1 MSDYLNSAL
10 YGWYPYVCLTVFA
23 LGSLVRFD
31 TAQYT
36 WRSGSSQLLRKRQFR
51 WGSNLFHVGILV
63 VIAGHFAGFLM
74 PDWAVDWLI
83 SPAQHE
89 LLAMVVGGLAGLIA
103 IIGLSLLIHR
113 RLTDPRIRATSR
125 RWDIA
130 IILMLW
136 AQLALGLLTVPVSA
150 QHMDGALF
158 LTLVAYIKGI
168 VLLHPGAAD
177 LLVGT
182 PIIYRMHI
190 LLGFSVFLV
199 SPFTR
204 LVHIWS
210 APVWYLGRPGFQ
222 IVRSR
227 QSCWTSGPGSIADDG
242 RSGDESRIDKAGR
255 REIFAI
261 RHGGLSHATGH
272 GQRRRHSARDHREG
286 GAEPPGG
293 IARCRVGAGNSR
305 FGHS

>member
-1 MSDYLNSAL
+1 MSTYLNSVL
-10 YGWYPYVCLTVFA
+10 YGWYPYICLTVFL
-23 LGSLVRFD
+23 LGSLARFD
-31 TAQYT
+31 TSQYT

-51 WGSNLFHVGILV
+51 WGSNLFHVGVLI

-74 PDWAVDWLI
+74 PDRAVDWLI

-89 LLAMVVGGLAGLIA
+89 LLAMAVGGAAGLIA

-113 RLTDPRIRATSR
+113 RLADSRIRKTSR
-125 RWDIA
+125 QWDIA

-150 QHMDGALF
+150 MHMDGALF
-158 LTLVAYIKGI
+158 ETLVAYIKGI
-168 VLLHPGAAD
+168 VTLRSNVAD

-182 PIIYRMHI
+182 PLIYRLHI
-190 LLGFSVFLV
+190 LLGFTIFLV

-222 IVRSR
+222 VVRTKRPAQR
-227 QSCWTSGPGSIADDG
+227 QVRDQSLAVTDLVTTTGPVMS
-242 RSGDESRIDKAGR
+242 AGAR
-255 REIFAI
+255 VPQ
-261 RHGGLSHATGH
+261 HV
-272 GQRRRHSARDHREG
+272 ARD
-286 GAEPPGG
+286 
-293 IARCRVGAGNSR
+293 
-305 FGHS
+305 

>member
-10 YGWYPYVCLTVFA
+10 YGWYPYVCFTVFA

-83 SPAQHE
+83 NPAQHE

-103 IIGLSLLIHR
+103 IIGLSLLNHR
-113 RLTDPRIRATSR
+113 RLPAPRIRATSR

-130 IILMLW
+130 IILLLW

-168 VLLHPGAAD
+168 VLLHPGVAD

-182 PIIYRMHI
+182 PLIYRMHI
-190 LLGFSVFLV
+190 LLGFTVFLV

-204 LVHIWS
+204 LVHVWS

-227 QSCWTSGPGSIADDG
+227 RNVGTQSRDQALTVAD
-242 RSGDESRIDKAGR
+242 
-255 REIFAI
+255 
-261 RHGGLSHATGH
+261 LVT
-272 GQRRRHSARDHREG
+272 
-286 GAEPPGG
+286 
-293 IARCRVGAGNSR
+293 GAGSAKPI
-305 FGHS
+305 GAKLPQSVTWD

>member
-1 MSDYLNSAL
+1 MSDYINSAL

-23 LGSLVRFD
+23 LGSLIRFD

-89 LLAMVVGGLAGLIA
+89 LLAMVVGGLAGMIA

-177 LLVGT
+177 LLMGT
-182 PIIYRMHI
+182 PLIYRVHI

-204 LVHIWS
+204 LVHVWS

-222 IVRSR
+222 VVR
-227 QSCWTSGPGSIADDG
+227 
-242 RSGDESRIDKAGR
+242 GR
-255 REIFAI
+255 RSV
-261 RHGGLSHATGH
+261 RH
-272 GQRRRHSARDHREG
+272 QARDQTLTVADLVAAAG
-286 GAEPPGG
+286 SAKPTGATFPQSVTGD
-293 IARCRVGAGNSR
+293 
-305 FGHS
+305 

>member
-1 MSDYLNSAL
+1 MSIDVNNIL
-10 YGWYPYVCLTVFA
+10 YGWYPYMCLSVFL

-31 TAQYT
+31 TSQYT

-51 WGSNLFHVGILV
+51 WGSNLFHVGVLI
-63 VIAGHFAGFLM
+63 VIGGHFVGFLM
-74 PDWAVDWLI
+74 PDWLVKLLM

-89 LLAMVVGGLAGLIA
+89 LIAMAVGGLAGIIA

-113 RLTDPRIRATSR
+113 RLADPRIRNTSH

-130 IILMLW
+130 IIVMLW

-150 QHMDGALF
+150 MYMSTPLF
-158 LTLVAYIKGI
+158 ETLVAYVKGI
-168 VLLHPGAAD
+168 LLLHSNVAL

-182 PIIYRMHI
+182 PIIYRLHI
-190 LLGFSVFLV
+190 LLGFTIFLV

-222 IVRSR
+222 IMRTRNEALRTVRN
-227 QSCWTSGPGSIADDG
+227 QSLGVGDLGPASAPVKAHP
-242 RSGDESRIDKAGR
+242 RSVMGD
-255 REIFAI
+255 
-261 RHGGLSHATGH
+261 
-272 GQRRRHSARDHREG
+272 
-286 GAEPPGG
+286 
-293 IARCRVGAGNSR
+293 
-305 FGHS
+305 

>member
-103 IIGLSLLIHR
+103 IVGLSLLIHR

-136 AQLALGLLTVPVSA
+136 AQLGLGLLTVPVSA
-150 QHMDGALF
+150 LHMDGALF

-168 VLLHPGAAD
+168 VLLHSDVAD
-177 LLVGT
+177 LLLGT
-182 PIIYRMHI
+182 PLIYRVHI
-190 LLGFSVFLV
+190 LLGFTVFLV

-204 LVHIWS
+204 LVHVWS

-222 IVRSR
+222 VVRSR
-227 QSCWTSGPGSIADDG
+227 ESVGNRSRDRSLTMADPVRRADSVKPAAAKFPQSV
-242 RSGDESRIDKAGR
+242 R
-255 REIFAI
+255 
-261 RHGGLSHATGH
+261 
-272 GQRRRHSARDHREG
+272 
-286 GAEPPGG
+286 
-293 IARCRVGAGNSR
+293 GN
-305 FGHS
+305 

>member
-1 MSDYLNSAL
+1 
-10 YGWYPYVCLTVFA
+10 
-23 LGSLVRFD
+23 
-31 TAQYT
+31 
-36 WRSGSSQLLRKRQFR
+36 LLRKRQFR

-63 VIAGHFAGFLM
+63 VIAGHFTGFLM

-103 IIGLSLLIHR
+103 IIGLSVLIHR

-130 IILMLW
+130 VILMLW

-150 QHMDGALF
+150 LHMDGVLF
-158 LTLVAYIKGI
+158 VTLVAYTKGI
-168 VLLHPGAAD
+168 VLLHPGVAD

-182 PIIYRMHI
+182 PLIYRVHI
-190 LLGFSVFLV
+190 LLGFTVFLV

-210 APVWYLGRPGFQ
+210 APVWYLARPGFQ
-222 IVRSR
+222 VVRSR
-227 QSCWTSGPGSIADDG
+227 QSVGNQSRDQSLTVADLV
-242 RSGDESRIDKAGR
+242 AGANSAKPAGAK
-255 REIFAI
+255 FPQ
-261 RHGGLSHATGH
+261 SVTG
-272 GQRRRHSARDHREG
+272 
-286 GAEPPGG
+286 
-293 IARCRVGAGNSR
+293 N
-305 FGHS
+305 

>member
-1 MSDYLNSAL
+1 MSGYLNSAL

-36 WRSGSSQLLRKRQFR
+36 WPSGSSQLLRKRQFR

-63 VIAGHFAGFLM
+63 VIGGHFTGFLM

-89 LLAMVVGGLAGLIA
+89 LLAMVTGGLAGLIA

-113 RLTDPRIRATSR
+113 RLTDPRIWATSR

-168 VLLHPGAAD
+168 VLLHPGVAD
-177 LLVGT
+177 LLIGT
-182 PIIYRMHI
+182 PLIYRAHI
-190 LLGFSVFLV
+190 LLGFTVFLV
-199 SPFTR
+199 SSFTR
-204 LVHIWS
+204 MVHIWS

-222 IVRSR
+222 VVRSR
-227 QSCWTSGPGSIADDG
+227 RNVENQPRDQSLTVPDLVTGPGAKLPQSVTVD
-242 RSGDESRIDKAGR
+242 
-255 REIFAI
+255 
-261 RHGGLSHATGH
+261 
-272 GQRRRHSARDHREG
+272 
-286 GAEPPGG
+286 
-293 IARCRVGAGNSR
+293 
-305 FGHS
+305 

>member
-1 MSDYLNSAL
+1 MIDYLNSAL

-51 WGSNLFHVGILV
+51 WGSNLFHVGVLV
-63 VIAGHFAGFLM
+63 VIAGHIVGFLM
-74 PDWAVDWLI
+74 PAWAIDWLI

-89 LLAMVVGGLAGLIA
+89 LLAMVVGGLAGVIA

-113 RLTDPRIRATSR
+113 RLIDPRIRATSR

-150 QHMDGALF
+150 LHMNSALF
-158 LTLVAYIKGI
+158 MTLVAYIKGI
-168 VLLHPGAAD
+168 VLLHPGVAD
-177 LLVGT
+177 LLLGT
-182 PIIYRMHI
+182 PLIYRVHI
-190 LLGFSVFLV
+190 LLGFTFFLV

-222 IVRSR
+222 VVRSR
-227 QSCWTSGPGSIADDG
+227 G
-242 RSGDESRIDKAGR
+242 
-255 REIFAI
+255 
-261 RHGGLSHATGH
+261 
-272 GQRRRHSARDHREG
+272 
-286 GAEPPGG
+286 
-293 IARCRVGAGNSR
+293 RVGNPSR
-305 FGHS
+305 NQSLTVVDLMTRTDSGKPTRAKVP

>member
-1 MSDYLNSAL
+1 MA
-10 YGWYPYVCLTVFA
+10 GIPYVCLTVFA

-168 VLLHPGAAD
+168 VLLHPGVAD
-177 LLVGT
+177 LLLGT
-182 PIIYRMHI
+182 PIDLPDAYPAWLYR
-190 LLGFSVFLV
+190 LPGLSVHPPGAHMERAGLV
-199 SPFTR
+199 S
-204 LVHIWS
+204 
-210 APVWYLGRPGFQ
+210 RPPRISDRAQ
-222 IVRSR
+222 PAEHR
-227 QSCWTSGPGSIADDG
+227 TSVARSIAD
-242 RSGDESRIDKAGR
+242 
-255 REIFAI
+255 
-261 RHGGLSHATGH
+261 GG
-272 GQRRRHSARDHREG
+272 
-286 GAEPPGG
+286 
-293 IARCRVGAGNSR
+293 
-305 FGHS
+305 

>member
-1 MSDYLNSAL
+1 MSSYLNSAL
-10 YGWYPYVCLTVFA
+10 YGWYPYICLTVLA
-23 LGSLVRFD
+23 LGSLIRFD
-31 TAQYT
+31 KGQYT

-51 WGSNLFHVGILV
+51 WGSNLFHVGILIV
-63 VIAGHFAGFLM
+63 VAGHFVGFLM

-136 AQLALGLLTVPVSA
+136 AQLALGLLSVPVSA
-150 QHMDGALF
+150 MHMDGALF
-158 LTLVAYIKGI
+158 QTLVAYIKGI

-177 LLVGT
+177 LLIGT
-182 PIIYRMHI
+182 PLIYRVHI
-190 LLGFSVFLV
+190 FLGFTIFLV

-204 LVHIWS
+204 MVHIWS
-210 APVWYLGRPGFQ
+210 APIWYLGRPGFQ
-222 IVRSR
+222 VVRSR
-227 QSCWTSGPGSIADDG
+227 LSVANQPRGQSLSAADLAV
-242 RSGDESRIDKAGR
+242 KAG
-255 REIFAI
+255 
-261 RHGGLSHATGH
+261 
-272 GQRRRHSARDHREG
+272 SAKPAVAKSPRS
-286 GAEPPGG
+286 
-293 IARCRVGAGNSR
+293 VMGN
-305 FGHS
+305 

>member
-168 VLLHPGAAD
+168 VLLHPGVAD
-177 LLVGT
+177 LLIGT
-182 PIIYRMHI
+182 PLIYRVHI
-190 LLGFSVFLV
+190 LLGFTVFLV

-204 LVHIWS
+204 MVHIWS

-222 IVRSR
+222 VVRSR
-227 QSCWTSGPGSIADDG
+227 RSVVKSAPGSIADGG
-242 RSGDESRIDKAGR
+242 RSGDRARFGKADR
-255 REIFAI
+255 REVAAI
-261 RHGGLSHATGH
+261 RHGGLSHANCH
-272 GQRRRHSARDHREG
+272 GQRRRHPARDHRQG
-286 GAEPPGG
+286 GAEPPGRV
-293 IARCRVGAGNSR
+293 ARYRVGTGNPR
-305 FGHS
+305 PGHS

>member
-1 MSDYLNSAL
+1 MSDYLNSVL

-36 WRSGSSQLLRKRQFR
+36 WRSGSSQLLRKRQYR

-89 LLAMVVGGLAGLIA
+89 LLAIVVGGLAGLIA
-103 IIGLSLLIHR
+103 IVGLSLLIHR

-150 QHMDGALF
+150 LHMDGALF
-158 LTLVAYIKGI
+158 VTLVAYIKGI
-168 VLLHPGAAD
+168 VALNPGVAD

-182 PIIYRMHI
+182 PVIYRMHI
-190 LLGFSVFLV
+190 LLGFTVFLV

-204 LVHIWS
+204 LVHVWS
-210 APVWYLGRPGFQ
+210 APVWYIGRPGFQ
-222 IVRSR
+222 VVRSR
-227 QSCWTSGPGSIADDG
+227 EGVGNQSRNQSLKVADLVAAADPGKLAVAKFPQPVK
-242 RSGDESRIDKAGR
+242 GD
-255 REIFAI
+255 
-261 RHGGLSHATGH
+261 
-272 GQRRRHSARDHREG
+272 
-286 GAEPPGG
+286 
-293 IARCRVGAGNSR
+293 
-305 FGHS
+305 

>member
-1 MSDYLNSAL
+1 MSDYLNGAL

-130 IILMLW
+130 IILLLW

-168 VLLHPGAAD
+168 LLLHPGVAD
-177 LLVGT
+177 LLLGT
-182 PIIYRMHI
+182 PLIYRMHI
-190 LLGFSVFLV
+190 LLGFTVFLV

-204 LVHIWS
+204 LVHVWS

-227 QSCWTSGPGSIADDG
+227 RNVGNQSRDQALTVADLV
-242 RSGDESRIDKAGR
+242 A
-255 REIFAI
+255 
-261 RHGGLSHATGH
+261 
-272 GQRRRHSARDHREG
+272 
-286 GAEPPGG
+286 
-293 IARCRVGAGNSR
+293 GAGAAKPIGTKVPQSVT
-305 FGHS
+305 GD

>member
-1 MSDYLNSAL
+1 MSFYLNSAL

-51 WGSNLFHVGILV
+51 WGSNLFHVGVLV
-63 VIAGHFAGFLM
+63 VIAGHFAGFLA

-89 LLAMVVGGLAGLIA
+89 LLAMAVGGLAGLIA

-125 RWDIA
+125 QLDIA

-150 QHMDGALF
+150 QYMDGGLF

-168 VLLHPGAAD
+168 VLLHPAVAD
-177 LLVGT
+177 LLIGT
-182 PIIYRMHI
+182 PLIYRAHI
-190 LLGFSVFLV
+190 LLGFTVFLV

-210 APVWYLGRPGFQ
+210 APVWYLGRPGYQ
-222 IVRSR
+222 VVRSR
-227 QSCWTSGPGSIADDG
+227 ARMGDRPGDQSLAAAGVAAAAGSVVKLPQ
-242 RSGDESRIDKAGR
+242 SVN
-255 REIFAI
+255 
-261 RHGGLSHATGH
+261 
-272 GQRRRHSARDHREG
+272 RD
-286 GAEPPGG
+286 
-293 IARCRVGAGNSR
+293 
-305 FGHS
+305 

>member
-1 MSDYLNSAL
+1 MSDFLNSAL
-10 YGWYPYVCLTVFA
+10 YGWYPYVCLTVFV

-63 VIAGHFAGFLM
+63 VIAGHFIGFLM
-74 PDWAVDWLI
+74 PDWAGDWLI

-89 LLAMVVGGLAGLIA
+89 LLAMVVGGLAGVIA

-150 QHMDGALF
+150 LHMDGVLF
-158 LTLVAYIKGI
+158 VTLVAYTKGI
-168 VLLHPGAAD
+168 VLLHPGVAD
-177 LLVGT
+177 LLLGT
-182 PIIYRMHI
+182 PLIYRVHI
-190 LLGFSVFLV
+190 LLGFTVFLV

-210 APVWYLGRPGFQ
+210 APVWYLGRTGFQ
-222 IVRSR
+222 VVRSR
-227 QSCWTSGPGSIADDG
+227 QSVGDLPRDQSLTVAD
-242 RSGDESRIDKAGR
+242 
-255 REIFAI
+255 
-261 RHGGLSHATGH
+261 LVT
-272 GQRRRHSARDHREG
+272 
-286 GAEPPGG
+286 
-293 IARCRVGAGNSR
+293 GAGSAKGGGTK
-305 FGHS
+305 FSQSVTGD

>member
-1 MSDYLNSAL
+1 MSHYINSAL

-125 RWDIA
+125 QWDIA

-168 VLLHPGAAD
+168 VLLHPGVAE

-204 LVHIWS
+204 LVHVWS

-222 IVRSR
+222 VVRSR
-227 QSCWTSGPGSIADDG
+227 HGVGNQSRDQSLTVADLLAA
-242 RSGDESRIDKAGR
+242 AG
-255 REIFAI
+255 
-261 RHGGLSHATGH
+261 
-272 GQRRRHSARDHREG
+272 SARPTDAKR
-286 GAEPPGG
+286 P
-293 IARCRVGAGNSR
+293 RSVTGN
-305 FGHS
+305 

>member
-1 MSDYLNSAL
+1 MSFYLNSIL

-36 WRSGSSQLLRKRQFR
+36 WRSGSSQLLRRRQFR
-51 WGSNLFHVGILV
+51 WGSNLFHVGILI
-63 VIAGHFAGFLM
+63 VIGGHFAGFLM

-103 IIGLSLLIHR
+103 ILGLSLLIHR

-130 IILMLW
+130 IILILW

-150 QHMDGALF
+150 LHMDGALF
-158 LTLVAYIKGI
+158 QTLVAYIKGI
-168 VLLHPGAAD
+168 VLLHPGVAD

-182 PIIYRMHI
+182 PLIYRLHI
-190 LLGFSVFLV
+190 LLGFTIFLV

-204 LVHIWS
+204 MVHVWS
-210 APVWYLGRPGFQ
+210 APVWYLGRTGFQ
-222 IVRSR
+222 VVRSR
-227 QSCWTSGPGSIADDG
+227 RP
-242 RSGDESRIDKAGR
+242 
-255 REIFAI
+255 
-261 RHGGLSHATGH
+261 
-272 GQRRRHSARDHREG
+272 
-286 GAEPPGG
+286 
-293 IARCRVGAGNSR
+293 AGNR
-305 FGHS
+305 ALAVPDLAAPTGLTKPGPRTFPHSGTGD

>member
-125 RWDIA
+125 RWDIT

-168 VLLHPGAAD
+168 VLLHPSVAD
-177 LLVGT
+177 LLLGT
-182 PIIYRMHI
+182 PLIYRVHI
-190 LLGFSVFLV
+190 LLGFTVFLV

-222 IVRSR
+222 VVRSR
-227 QSCWTSGPGSIADDG
+227 VRVGNQSRDQRLMVTDLGAV
-242 RSGDESRIDKAGR
+242 AG
-255 REIFAI
+255 
-261 RHGGLSHATGH
+261 
-272 GQRRRHSARDHREG
+272 SARPTGVKFPQSVNGD
-286 GAEPPGG
+286 
-293 IARCRVGAGNSR
+293 
-305 FGHS
+305 

>member
-1 MSDYLNSAL
+1 MSFYLNNAL

-51 WGSNLFHVGILV
+51 LGSNLFHVGILV
-63 VIAGHFAGFLM
+63 VVIGHFAGFLM

-113 RLTDPRIRATSR
+113 RLSDPRIRATSR

-150 QHMDGALF
+150 LHMDGSLF
-158 LTLVAYIKGI
+158 LILVAYIKGI
-168 VLLHPGAAD
+168 ILLHPGVAD
-177 LLVGT
+177 LLIGT
-182 PIIYRMHI
+182 PIIYRLHI
-190 LLGFSVFLV
+190 LLGFTIFLV

-204 LVHIWS
+204 MVHVWS

-222 IVRSR
+222 VVRSR
-227 QSCWTSGPGSIADDG
+227 GDVGNQARDQTLGLADLVQVAAPA
-242 RSGDESRIDKAGR
+242 RLPSVKIPKS
-255 REIFAI
+255 
-261 RHGGLSHATGH
+261 ATG
-272 GQRRRHSARDHREG
+272 A
-286 GAEPPGG
+286 
-293 IARCRVGAGNSR
+293 
-305 FGHS
+305 